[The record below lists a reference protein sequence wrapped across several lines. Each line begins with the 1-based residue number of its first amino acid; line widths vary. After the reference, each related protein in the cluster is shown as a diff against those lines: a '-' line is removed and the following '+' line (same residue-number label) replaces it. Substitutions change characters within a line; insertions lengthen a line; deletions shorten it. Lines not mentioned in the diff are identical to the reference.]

1 MSDKKRSHNA
11 RAVVTGA
18 GSGIGRAFA
27 LELARRGSQV
37 VAADINH
44 SSAADTTQ
52 QIEAIGGKGLA
63 VEVDVSSETSMRGL
77 AEAAQQWFGLPTL
90 VINNAGIG
98 TGGTVIGDGKLD
110 VWRRTVDVNL
120 WSVVYGADVFTP
132 LLRKA
137 GYGGMI
143 NTASAAG
150 IASAPGMAP
159 YSLSKAGVISVS
171 ETLAAELHRTDIA
184 VTVLCP
190 TFVPTNIF
198 SGEFIDAVS
207 AAQASRL
214 AEKSKIGSDDIA
226 RLTLDANDRG
236 RLYVLPQTH
245 AKMVWRFKRLLP
257 AVFVKVAARVAEL
270 PESHA
275 TRSASKK

>member
-1 MSDKKRSHNA
+1 MSSKKRSHNA

-37 VAADINH
+37 VAADIDLD
-44 SSAADTTQ
+44 SAEETIQ
-52 QIEAIGGKGLA
+52 QIQVLGGKGLA
-63 VEVDVSSETSMRGL
+63 VEVDVSSESSVRNL
-77 AEAAQQWFGLPTL
+77 ADAAEQWFGLPTL

-110 VWRRTVDVNL
+110 VWRRTIDVNL
-120 WSVVYGADVFTP
+120 WSVIYGTDVFTP
-132 LLRKA
+132 LLKQA
-137 GYGGMI
+137 GYGGII

-159 YSLSKAGVISVS
+159 YSVSKAGVISVS

-190 TFVPTNIF
+190 SFVPTNIF
-198 SGEFIDAVS
+198 SGEFIDARS
-207 AAQASRL
+207 AAEAKRL
-214 AEKSKIGSDDIA
+214 AEESKLGPDDIA
-226 RLTLDANDRG
+226 RRTLDANDKG
-236 RLYVLPQTH
+236 RLYVLPQAD
-245 AKMVWRFKRLLP
+245 AKVVWRFKRLLP
-257 AVFVKVAARVAEL
+257 VVFGKVAARAVKL
-270 PESHA
+270 PDSGA
-275 TRSASKK
+275 TRTASG

>member
-1 MSDKKRSHNA
+1 MSSKKRSHNA

-37 VAADINH
+37 VAADINPD
-44 SSAADTTQ
+44 SAEETVQ
-52 QIEAIGGKGLA
+52 QVEAFGGKGHA
-63 VEVDVSSETSMRGL
+63 VKVDVSTESSVRDL

-90 VINNAGIG
+90 VVNNAGIG

-110 VWRRTVDVNL
+110 VWRRTIDVNL

-132 LLRKA
+132 LLRQA

-171 ETLAAELHRTDIA
+171 ESLAAELHRTDIA

-198 SGEFIDAVS
+198 SGEFIDAES
-207 AAQASRL
+207 AAEAKRL
-214 AEKSKIGSDDIA
+214 AEKSKIGPDDIA

-236 RLYVLPQTH
+236 RLYVLPQID

-257 AVFVKVAARVAEL
+257 VVFSKVAARAVHL
-270 PESHA
+270 PDTDA
-275 TRSASKK
+275 TPTSGKQ